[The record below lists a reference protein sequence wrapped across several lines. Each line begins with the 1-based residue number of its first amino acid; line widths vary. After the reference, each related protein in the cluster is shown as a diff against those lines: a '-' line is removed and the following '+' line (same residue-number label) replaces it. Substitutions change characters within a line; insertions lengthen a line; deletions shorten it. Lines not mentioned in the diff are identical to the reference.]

1 MGLFSGQEVEGG
13 YIPGAISRRLIPE
26 SSGND
31 FNRVGA
37 QDTKRPDPPFHG
49 TVQHPWKWMMIYFLA
64 RCYFGNFGALKS
76 WTVHWF
82 RELFGHRHVSP
93 KRVAGTTEE
102 FTARVREEAMA
113 HPEVEAVGIAPMLD
127 EYYYDTFPTT
137 DLPWVITLARRMDYD
152 KLSLNLT
159 ERNFD
164 QALKEVIGGYE
175 RTQKAAVDLANWI
188 RSLGWQARGIG
199 TLTFKPENMFLAIP
213 PAIESGIGQLGK
225 HGSLISAE
233 LGSAFR
239 MACVLTDMP
248 LIADEPRDFGSE
260 DFCASCQKCVTDCP
274 PGAISNEKQLVNGA
288 MRWYVDFDKCVPY
301 MTETKGCAI
310 CLSTCPYSRPGV
322 APKLT
327 QKMLRRRERKETQA
341 GNATR
346 AS

>member
-1 MGLFSGQEVEGG
+1 MGLFHGQEVEGG
-13 YIPGAISRRLIPE
+13 YIPGAISRWLIPE
-26 SSGND
+26 TSGND

-37 QDTKRPDPPFHG
+37 TDSKRPDPPFHG
-49 TVQHPWKWMMIYFLA
+49 TVQHPWKWLMIYFLM

-76 WTVHWF
+76 WTIHWF
-82 RELFGHRHVSP
+82 REYFGHRRISRERVSGS
-93 KRVAGTTEE
+93 AEE
-102 FTARVREEAMA
+102 FTARLKEEAMA
-113 HPEVEAVGIAPMLD
+113 HPEVEAVGIAPMRD

-137 DLPWVITLARRMDYD
+137 DLPWVIMLARKMDYD

-188 RSLGWQARGIG
+188 RARGWQARGIG

-213 PAIESGIGQLGK
+213 PAMEAGLGQLGK
-225 HGSLISAE
+225 HGSLISDE

-239 MACVLTDMP
+239 MSCVLTDLP
-248 LIADEPRDFGSE
+248 LIPDKPRDIGSE
-260 DFCASCQKCVTDCP
+260 DFCASCQKCVNDCP
-274 PGAISNEKQLVNGA
+274 PGAITNEKQLINGG
-288 MRWYVDFDKCVPY
+288 MRWYVDFDKCAPY

-327 QKMLRRRERKETQA
+327 QKMLKRRERSVSQQA
-341 GNATR
+341 RTTPA
-346 AS
+346 